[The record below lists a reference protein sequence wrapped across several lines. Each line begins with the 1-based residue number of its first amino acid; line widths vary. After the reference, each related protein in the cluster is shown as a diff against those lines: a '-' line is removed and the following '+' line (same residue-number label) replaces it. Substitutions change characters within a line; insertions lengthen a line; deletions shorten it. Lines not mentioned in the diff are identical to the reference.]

1 MPQKLYFSER
11 KPSSLLTPDAW
22 SWIVSGVFILT
33 SMILAMMLARKFL
46 KCRCRMVESE
56 HEYIENCLI
65 APEVPSQPAPSP
77 LPLTDLK
84 QTANRKSSSTQDPLY
99 INEEE
104 EDPVY
109 INEEEEDPV
118 YINEEEEDPVYINEE
133 EENPVYINEEE
144 EDLVYIN
151 EEEEEKC
158 SMLYEAVE

>member
-11 KPSSLLTPDAW
+11 KPTSLLTPDAW

-65 APEVPSQPAPSP
+65 APEVPSLPAPSP

-99 INEEE
+99 INEM
-104 EDPVY
+104 
-109 INEEEEDPV
+109 
-118 YINEEEEDPVYINEE
+118 DPVYINEE

-144 EDLVYIN
+144 E
-151 EEEEEKC
+151 EKC